1 MPVLGA
7 VLLAPSLPT
16 ISAAFASTPGA
27 DVLAVLILTVPALMI
42 ALLASLAG
50 VIADKIG
57 RKRLL
62 AGALLLYS
70 VAGVAPVFLD
80 SLLAI
85 LATRA
90 VLGVAE
96 AAIFTCCVALMSDYF
111 FGRRRTRLISLQSV
125 VLGFS
130 ATVFVFVGGIAG
142 AASWRTPFWIYSIA
156 IVIALAVGLV
166 AWRPAHEERS
176 VSDSRP
182 LEPLPLRPLLIPLGM
197 TAFGGIVFYS
207 IIVQLAYLMGGLGE
221 TSEAMIGLA
230 SAVTQLISGAA
241 SYSIRWLAR
250 FGVKRLLPT
259 TFGISAVGLLM
270 VWLAGSVPWLVVGA
284 AITAAGAGVF
294 LPTLLTWTL
303 SSLAFHQRGRASGR
317 WTSAVF
323 LGQFASPLVVAGL
336 GALVGA
342 RPTAMG
348 VLGIVTVIAV
358 VALWAS
364 LRRRQVASL
373 L

>member
-1 MPVLGA
+1 MSESFQPSRPAVGASVAETDTITPPTSSPEAAVNPRTGKPAGAGHAGVLLAAVSMPVLGA

-57 RKRLL
+57 RKR
-62 AGALLLYS
+62 
-70 VAGVAPVFLD
+70 
-80 SLLAI
+80 
-85 LATRA
+85 
-90 VLGVAE
+90 
-96 AAIFTCCVALMSDYF
+96 
-111 FGRRRTRLISLQSV
+111 
-125 VLGFS
+125 
-130 ATVFVFVGGIAG
+130 
-142 AASWRTPFWIYSIA
+142 
-156 IVIALAVGLV
+156 
-166 AWRPAHEERS
+166 
-176 VSDSRP
+176 
-182 LEPLPLRPLLIPLGM
+182 
-197 TAFGGIVFYS
+197 
-207 IIVQLAYLMGGLGE
+207 
-221 TSEAMIGLA
+221 LA

-336 GALVGA
+336 GTLVGT